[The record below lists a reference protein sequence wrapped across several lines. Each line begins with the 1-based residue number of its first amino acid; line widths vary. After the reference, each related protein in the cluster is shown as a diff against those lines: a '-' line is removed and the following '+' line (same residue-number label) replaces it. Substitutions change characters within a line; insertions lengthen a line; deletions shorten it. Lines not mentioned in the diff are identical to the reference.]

1 MTKRTKRP
9 KLHDYQVEGAKWL
22 ATKRLALLADRYGV
36 SRGYSE
42 CADEARQT
50 LSECEEK
57 DGHKN

>member
-9 KLHDYQVEGAKWL
+9 KLHDYQVEGARWL

-42 CADEARQT
+42 CADEASQT
-50 LSECEEK
+50 LSECE
-57 DGHKN
+57 